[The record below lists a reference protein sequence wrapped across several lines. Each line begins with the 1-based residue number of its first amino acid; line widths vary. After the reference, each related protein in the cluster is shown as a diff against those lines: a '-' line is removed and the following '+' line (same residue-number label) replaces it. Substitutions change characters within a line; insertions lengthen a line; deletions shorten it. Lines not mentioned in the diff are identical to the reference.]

1 MLFFGGFCMKKKAV
15 SILSIAGVTVGLV
28 AGCGATNTTSNTSS
42 TPTTTNKKVTLTF
55 WGGGQE
61 EAPFMNAAIKS
72 YEKSHPNITV
82 NWVMMGQEWTQ
93 KYPLALQSK
102 NPPNIMW
109 MTESGFLDQC
119 AQAGTIVDMDS
130 AINQLNMKSRFS
142 PSSWGF
148 SEVNGKIY
156 GLPFQMNTRLIA
168 YNQTMLQNAGLQP
181 PKTYA
186 ELLAD
191 AEKLNGTGKYGIVLG
206 AKDGWPLL
214 DTWSGLAGMEG
225 SNVFAMQNGKFNF
238 TSPQSVSAL
247 GYLAQLYKAGVFMPG
262 TLSMTWD
269 QANQAFENGQAAFML
284 DEGSWEVGDIATTSP
299 NLKYGVIPWPTQ
311 TGNAKG
317 QLYGGAAVAL
327 MVPTNA
333 QNQQQTFDFLNYIT
347 TVAQQK
353 AYVKST
359 QEISPVTAAN
369 TPQTMTDPHLVI
381 YSALLKHAQPYAA
394 IANENE
400 TRSVL
405 YQYLS
410 EALSG
415 QMSPQVAL
423 QTATQQA
430 NAQLHG

>member
-1 MLFFGGFCMKKKAV
+1 MKKKATSV
-15 SILSIAGVTVGLV
+15 LGIAAVTVGLV
-28 AGCGATNTTSNTSS
+28 TACGTSNTTNNTSA
-42 TPTTTNKKVTLTF
+42 TTTASNQKVTLTF

-61 EAPFMNAAIKS
+61 EAPFMKTAIKS
-72 YEKSHPNITV
+72 FEASHPNITV

-109 MTESGFLDQC
+109 MTEAGFL
-119 AQAGTIVDMDS
+119 AQAAQDGTIVDMDS
-130 AINQLNMKSRFS
+130 EINQLNMKSRFS

-148 SEVNGKIY
+148 STVNGKIY

-168 YNQTMLQNAGLQP
+168 YNQTMLQKAGLQP

-191 AEKLNGTGKYGIVLG
+191 AKKLNGNGKYGIVLG

-214 DTWSGLAGMEG
+214 DTWSGIAGMEG

-284 DEGSWEVGDIATTSP
+284 DEGSWEVGDIATTAP
-299 NLKYGVIPWPTQ
+299 NFKYDVIPWPAQ
-311 TGNAKG
+311 TGNATGK
-317 QLYGGAAVAL
+317 LYGGAAVAL

-333 QNQQQTFDFLNYIT
+333 QNQQQTFEFLNYIT
-347 TVAQQK
+347 SVDPQK
-353 AYVKST
+353 EYVKST
-359 QEISPVTAAN
+359 QEISPVPAAN
-369 TPQTMTDPHLVI
+369 TPQTMTDPHLVTFA
-381 YSALLKHAQPYAA
+381 ALLKNAQPYPA

-410 EALSG
+410 EALAG
-415 QMSPQVAL
+415 QMSPQAAL
-423 QTATQQA
+423 QAATQQA
-430 NAQLHG
+430 NAQLNG